1 MSDKKYTELK
11 HFGILGMKWGRRKN
25 RTKYRDSNFKY
36 KHKNLRYVDDKTLQK
51 DINRLRMEREYK
63 NLAKPQKRYGAA
75 AIAIGA
81 VSAGLME
88 GGRNYVS
95 RKVQNTLNGNDKKIS
110 NAVKNGKKYVTNRIF
125 GRS

>member
-1 MSDKKYTELK
+1 MNDKKYMELK
-11 HFGILGMKWGRRKN
+11 HHGILGMKWGRRKN
-25 RTKYRDSNFKY
+25 RTSYRDSNFKY

-63 NLAKPQKRYGAA
+63 NLARPQKKYGLA

-95 RKVQNTLNGNDKKIS
+95 RQVQNALNGNGKKIP
-110 NAVKNGKKYVTNRIF
+110 NTVKNGKKYVTNRIF

>member
-1 MSDKKYTELK
+1 MNDKKYNELM
-11 HFGILGMKWGRRKN
+11 HYGIPGMKWGRRKN
-25 RTKYRDSNFKY
+25 KTAYRDSNFKY

-63 NLAKPQKRYGAA
+63 NLARPQKKYGLA

-95 RKVQNTLNGNDKKIS
+95 RQVQNALNGNGKKIP